1 MHFYQSCPICGR
13 SLRIRVTLL
22 GKKVYCRHCG
32 GGFSARAGSSP
43 AAEPAGATDGCGELA
58 GPSLSERVDH
68 LMAQASYVLAR
79 AAASHDAEAGWS
91 DETSCRDD

>member
-32 GGFSARAGSSP
+32 GGFAARSGSPQAGEQAGD
-43 AAEPAGATDGCGELA
+43 AAGCGALA
-58 GPSLSERVDH
+58 EPSLSERVDH
-68 LMAQASYVLAR
+68 LVARASYVLAR
-79 AAASHDAEAGWS
+79 AAASHDTEAG
-91 DETSCRDD
+91 